1 MTQPSESEIAKARE
15 IATAAGIYC
24 RYDCKHVV
32 KTSGMDHIA
41 DCPLSSINLDAAV
54 EVLSRALHDAA
65 KVKAGCVRTDDGV
78 ERQILNQREFD
89 SGRVDYV
96 VVRKKER
103 PICQSCGAPNAC
115 DKESGQGVMCGIS
128 ACKDC
133 FMEWYDGDRPAAP
146 NRESWEAVGNWVKSK
161 REAAQRAKEQHEQD

>member
-1 MTQPSESEIAKARE
+1 MTGQPSEMEIAK
-15 IATAAGIYC
+15 GIVDVYSMELN
-24 RYDCKHVV
+24 
-32 KTSGMDHIA
+32 T
-41 DCPLSSINLDAAV
+41 PSITTRRAKDNLI
-54 EVLSRALHDAA
+54 ENIEKALHDAA
-65 KVKAGCVRTDDGV
+65 KVKAGCVRTEDGV

-103 PICQSCGAPNAC
+103 PICQSCGAPDAC
-115 DKESGQGVMCGIS
+115 DKESGQGIMCGIS

-146 NRESWEAVGNWVKSK
+146 NRDSWEAVGNWVKSK
-161 REAAQRAKEQHEQD
+161 REAAQRAKESRDGT

>member
-1 MTQPSESEIAKARE
+1 MTQPSEMEIAK
-15 IATAAGIYC
+15 GIVDVYSMELN
-24 RYDCKHVV
+24 
-32 KTSGMDHIA
+32 T
-41 DCPLSSINLDAAV
+41 PSITTRRAKDNLI
-54 EVLSRALHDAA
+54 ENIEKALHDAA

-78 ERQILNQREFD
+78 ERKILNQREFD
-89 SGRVDYV
+89 SGRVDYI
-96 VVRKKER
+96 VVRKTER
-103 PICQSCGAPNAC
+103 PACESCGAPNAC